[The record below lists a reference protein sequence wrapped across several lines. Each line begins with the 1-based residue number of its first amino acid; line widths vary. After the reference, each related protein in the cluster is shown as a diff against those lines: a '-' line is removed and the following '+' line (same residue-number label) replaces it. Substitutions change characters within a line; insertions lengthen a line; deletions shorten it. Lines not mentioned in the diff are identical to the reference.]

1 MTSIGVAVQI
11 LGKEYRI
18 SCRESE
24 KQALLESA
32 RLLDEKMREIKDS
45 GKIASTE
52 SIAILSAL
60 NIAHDLVQRHELEKE
75 TAQFVK
81 TRLQG
86 MREKIDVALDENMQL
101 PV

>member
-1 MTSIGVAVQI
+1 MTSIGVSVQI

-32 RLLDEKMREIKDS
+32 RVLDGKMQEIKET

-52 SIAILSAL
+52 SIAVLSAL
-60 NIAHDLVQRHELEKE
+60 NIAHDLVQRHEQEKE
-75 TAQFVK
+75 TADFVE
-81 TRLQG
+81 TRLKG
-86 MREKIDVALDENMQL
+86 IREKIDVALDENMQL